1 VEEIKDNIVF
11 EKRGFS
17 TLILVIQKNWSM

>member
-17 TLILVIQKNWSM
+17 TLVLVIQN

>member
-17 TLILVIQKNWSM
+17 TLVLVIQNWSMQ